1 MIRSCTLADFDAILQ
16 VINDGA
22 SAYKGVIPDDRWH
35 EPYMPADELR
45 DEMASGVI
53 FSGEEVGGSLVGVMG
68 SQPVKDV
75 VLVRHAYVLRHRQ
88 RRGTGSRLLKHLIS
102 AAPRPV
108 LIGTWAAAR
117 WAIRFY
123 EKNGFTVVDGEEKDR
138 LLDLYWDIPQRQVE
152 TSVVLA
158 DVRASREI
166 VRTSGDDAEGNL
178 SDLILP

>member
-1 MIRSCTLADFDAILQ
+1 MIRSCTLADFDALLQ

-45 DEMASGVI
+45 HEMASGVI

-75 VLVRHAYVLRHRQ
+75 VLIRHAYVLCHRQ

-123 EKNGFTVVDGEEKDR
+123 EKNGFAVVDGEEKDR
-138 LLDLYWDIPQRQVE
+138 MLDLYWDIPQRQVE

-166 VRTSGDDAEGNL
+166 VRRSGDYAEGNL

>member
-1 MIRSCTLADFDAILQ
+1 MIRSCTPADFDAILQ

-22 SAYKGVIPDDRWH
+22 SAYKGVIPDDCWH

-45 DEMASGVI
+45 HEMASGVV

-68 SQPVKDV
+68 SQSLKDV
-75 VLVRHAYVLRHRQ
+75 VLVRHAYVLSHRQ
-88 RRGTGSRLLKHLIS
+88 RQGTGSRLLEHLFS

-117 WAIRFY
+117 WALRFY
-123 EKNGFTVVDGEEKDR
+123 EKNGFTVVGEEEKDR
-138 LLDLYWDIPQRQVE
+138 MLDLYWDIPKRQVE

-158 DVRASREI
+158 DERACREI
-166 VRTSGDDAEGNL
+166 VGTSGDNAEGKF
-178 SDLILP
+178 SALILP